1 MLRLGELL
9 SEEDCEVVVEPF
21 GTLSS
26 VDRTVE
32 FTSMDARR
40 TTSIASLSRTVS
52 VHSLV
57 NEQALSR
64 GFPGVNNYLHK
75 VQLGENQ
82 LSTPRDTAPTSAR
95 SELLKS
101 SSKRS
106 LTKSTSRLVLEP
118 LRADTFRENDAIR
131 TSMFPSG
138 GGLPSDL
145 KLSARANDAN

>member
-1 MLRLGELL
+1 VLRLGELL

-57 NEQALSR
+57 NEQCLSK
-64 GFPGVNNYLHK
+64 GFPGVNN
-75 VQLGENQ
+75 
-82 LSTPRDTAPTSAR
+82 
-95 SELLKS
+95 
-101 SSKRS
+101 
-106 LTKSTSRLVLEP
+106 
-118 LRADTFRENDAIR
+118 
-131 TSMFPSG
+131 
-138 GGLPSDL
+138 
-145 KLSARANDAN
+145 